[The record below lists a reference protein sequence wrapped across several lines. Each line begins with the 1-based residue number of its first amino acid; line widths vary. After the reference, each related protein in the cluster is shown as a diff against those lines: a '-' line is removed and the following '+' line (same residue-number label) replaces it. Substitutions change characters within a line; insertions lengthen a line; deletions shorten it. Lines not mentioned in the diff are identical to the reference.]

1 MHVDGTA
8 PAPLAAGRKWR
19 VKMKRLIPVAA
30 MCSLAISYAQS
41 PTRDLFE
48 ALRQGDAAKV
58 QASVNQ
64 GADANSRDELGNT
77 LLMQAALYSTPALM
91 QFLLERGADPKGANE
106 RGYNALM
113 RSMPDLVK
121 IKLLLERGVDVNAA
135 SVEGLTPVLIAA
147 AIPTATETLRYLLQ
161 KGADPRATLQ
171 RANGGDAVMLAAA
184 QGAFANLKLLLD
196 AGADGRA
203 DRKAARRVSPEP
215 DATPYAL
222 ERAARGQRAG
232 EGATALMAAATSG
245 CDACVRLLVERG
257 AEVTARTASG
267 ITALHNAAF
276 EGNPATVKQLV
287 DAGAEVNAVDER
299 GFTPL
304 MMAVSSRTR
313 NPEVPRLLLARGANA
328 AAKDNMGR
336 TVADWS
342 RIGARAEILKLMHVA
357 PGAVMVKSSVTE
369 PAARDIHAT
378 VQKSVNLLQA
388 TAPNFFRSTG
398 CISCHNV
405 SIPMMALTEA
415 RRRGYAA
422 DPAPSQ
428 KMTKEH
434 VALLGPHRDNLLSG
448 ACTVPGMP
456 TTTGY
461 SAIAMH
467 GEGYQPDSLTDGFV
481 HCLLVSQES
490 DGRWHEGGAR
500 PPLSPTTPIPATAL
514 AARVLK
520 LYAIPAFARDVDT
533 GVARARTYLLSTKPV
548 TGDDYVYRLFRLL

>member
-1 MHVDGTA
+1 MHVNGTA

-30 MCSLAISYAQS
+30 MCSFAISYAQS

-64 GADANSRDELGNT
+64 GADVNSRDELGNT
-77 LLMQAALYSTPALM
+77 LLMQAALYSTLALM

-121 IKLLLERGVDVNAA
+121 TKLLLERGADVNAA

-161 KGADPRATLQ
+161 KGADPRATLSAQ
-171 RANGGDAVMLAAA
+171 PRRRCGDAGRGTGSIRQSQTPPGRWSGWSCRSKSCAPYPVPNRTRPRTPWSAPREDREPAKAPRVDGCRYFRMRCLCTSTYRS
-184 QGAFANLKLLLD
+184 GA
-196 AGADGRA
+196 
-203 DRKAARRVSPEP
+203 RKSLPEP
-215 DATPYAL
+215 
-222 ERAARGQRAG
+222 E
-232 EGATALMAAATSG
+232 
-245 CDACVRLLVERG
+245 
-257 AEVTARTASG
+257 SG

-287 DAGAEVNAVDER
+287 DAGAEVNATDER

-304 MMAVSSRTR
+304 MMAVSSRTG
-313 NPEVPRLLLARGANA
+313 NAEVPRLLLARGANA

-357 PGAVMVKSSVTE
+357 PGAVMVNLLVTE
-369 PAARDIHAT
+369 PAARDIRAT

-415 RRRGYAA
+415 RRRGYSA

-428 KMTKEH
+428 KMTK
-434 VALLGPHRDNLLSG
+434 R
-448 ACTVPGMP
+448 
-456 TTTGY
+456 
-461 SAIAMH
+461 
-467 GEGYQPDSLTDGFV
+467 
-481 HCLLVSQES
+481 
-490 DGRWHEGGAR
+490 AR
-500 PPLSPTTPIPATAL
+500 R
-514 AARVLK
+514 AARS
-520 LYAIPAFARDVDT
+520 APR
-533 GVARARTYLLSTKPV
+533 
-548 TGDDYVYRLFRLL
+548 